1 MAHVVAA
8 RWTSKPGREQELLET
23 LRTVM
28 VESRA
33 EPGTQLYQVSRSVD
47 DSRVFFLFEIYD
59 DEAAYEAHNAADR
72 FKAPAF
78 AETIA
83 ACVESRERA
92 FYETVGE

>member
-1 MAHVVAA
+1 MGYVVAA
-8 RWTSKPGREQELLET
+8 RWTSKPGQEEQLLET

-33 EPGTQLYQVSRSVD
+33 EPGTRLYQVSRSPE

-59 DEAAYEAHNAADR
+59 DEAAYQDHNAAER
-72 FKAPAF
+72 FKTAEF

-92 FYETVGE
+92 FYETVGD